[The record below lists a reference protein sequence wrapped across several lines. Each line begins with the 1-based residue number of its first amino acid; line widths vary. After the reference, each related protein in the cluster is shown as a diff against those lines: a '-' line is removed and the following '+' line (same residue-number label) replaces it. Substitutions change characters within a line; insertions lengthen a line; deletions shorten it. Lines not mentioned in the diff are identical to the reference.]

1 MQDRP
6 QPPAQFDEGAF
17 AAESMKAASIDEDA
31 PLYSSRSSHD
41 ELKLLRLLAR
51 VRVAARVYSSSD
63 TGTNAVRSV
72 QHYDGSTW
80 LAERVKRGLPP
91 LSVAAA
97 SL

>member
-1 MQDRP
+1 
-6 QPPAQFDEGAF
+6 
-17 AAESMKAASIDEDA
+17 MKTASVDEDA
-31 PLYSSRSSHD
+31 ALSLSRSSHD
-41 ELKLLRLLAR
+41 EMKLLRLLAR

-63 TGTNAVRSV
+63 TDTNADRSV

-91 LSVAAA
+91 LSVTAA